1 MSDWLKIHDLV
12 VECKIGVFDWER
24 NEAQKMW
31 VDLEIPVDARKAA
44 ATDDL
49 KHALDYGAL
58 VTAIRNTVQHRTY
71 KLIETM
77 AEDIAAIAVMQF
89 HAPQVSVRVK
99 KRSLPGVGE
108 AVIEIV
114 RP

>member
-12 VECKIGVFDWER
+12 VETKIGVFDWER
-24 NEAQKMW
+24 NESQKIW
-31 VDLEIPVDARKAA
+31 VDLEIPTDARKAA
-44 ATDDL
+44 ATDDV

-58 VTAIRNTVQHRTY
+58 VTAIRNHVQHKTY
-71 KLIETM
+71 KLLETI
-77 AEDIAAIAVMQF
+77 AEDIAGIAVQQF
-89 HAPQVSVRVK
+89 RAPQCSVRVK

-108 AVIEIV
+108 AVIEIL

>member
-12 VECKIGVFDWER
+12 IETKIGVFDWER

-31 VDLEIPVDARKAA
+31 VDLEIPVEARKAA
-44 ATDDL
+44 AKDDVKL
-49 KHALDYGAL
+49 TIDYGAL

-77 AEDIAAIAVMQF
+77 AEEIAGIAVGQF
-89 HAPQVSVRVK
+89 KAPRVSVRVK